1 MTMEDDT
8 AKETLKPIMKVKTEL
23 EKELEELEVQS
34 TKGGQNQQ
42 DT

>member
-1 MTMEDDT
+1 ME
-8 AKETLKPIMKVKTEL
+8 KEIAEEILKPIKKVKTEL
-23 EKELEELEVQS
+23 DKELEQWEVQS

>member
-1 MTMEDDT
+1 ME
-8 AKETLKPIMKVKTEL
+8 KELAEEILQPIKVKTEL
-23 EKELEELEVQS
+23 DKELEQWEVQS